1 MLTNKIMKMKE
12 DIISILEAGR
22 IARLEPEMLV
32 DNIFSKVV
40 DRDILV
46 MEGTRERPLYIDE
59 MAIIVERALKQAE
72 FEGGFVVLPSGEK
85 IKMKEKTF
93 TSIKGIN
100 ENRNGR
106 CKINERLYDRI
117 SSNIKVSFN
126 CCNTSYGGFAIN
138 LSENGMFIRTE
149 EISFP
154 LDMKFELSI
163 SLQKE
168 ILHVPVEVSRLM
180 KSHHHY
186 NGLGVKLFNPPQEYF
201 DYIGNLN

>member
-1 MLTNKIMKMKE
+1 MLTNKMMKMKE
-12 DIISILEAGR
+12 DIISILEEGR

-72 FEGGFVVLPSGEK
+72 FEGGLVVLPSGEK

-93 TSIKGIN
+93 ASIKGIN

-106 CKINERLYDRI
+106 CKVNERLYHRI
-117 SSNIKVSFN
+117 SSNIKVSFD
-126 CCNTSYGGFAIN
+126 CCNTCYGGVAIN
-138 LSENGMFIRTE
+138 LSGNGMFIKTE

-154 LDMKFELSI
+154 LDMKFEIHISSQQSLS
-163 SLQKE
+163 
-168 ILHVPVEVSRLM
+168 
-180 KSHHHY
+180 
-186 NGLGVKLFNPPQEYF
+186 LF
-201 DYIGNLN
+201 